1 MNNHRQL
8 APAAYLVAALLVFIP
23 LYDAATS
30 LYPFNVASSQWRFGA
45 FGLLSNALMLP
56 ASGALIAVAAAAA
69 FMQPRMLRF
78 LGIVSWVAVV
88 VIVLSMVLFALDAVQ
103 SRRLIRA
110 DMQLSY
116 MVATATA
123 LVKLVLGALGF
134 ALLARGTRPGPGVMS
149 ESRSN
154 VDRAFPKRASGAV
167 PSR

>member
-23 LYDAATS
+23 LFDAATT
-30 LYPFNVASSQWRFGA
+30 LYPFNVVSSQWRFGA

-78 LGIVSWVAVV
+78 LGVASWVVVAVLV
-88 VIVLSMVLFALDAVQ
+88 VSMALFALDAIQ
-103 SRRLIRA
+103 SRRLIRP

-116 MVATATA
+116 MVASATA
-123 LVKLVLGALGF
+123 MVKLFLGALGF
-134 ALLARGTRPGPGVMS
+134 ALLARGTRVNPGTMP
-149 ESRSN
+149 EARAN
-154 VDRAFPKRASGAV
+154 VDRAFPKRSSGAV
-167 PSR
+167 ASR